1 MRSYLIWE
9 PHPHPHPRAGQPES
23 RSQQGRLFPLPIRLP
38 TALNQGKRIFP
49 PIPLYRTRVIL
60 SKINPGEAAD
70 DAAINQGIVP
80 QGPHQFCIAFTRVE
94 NGSTAPISQRNF
106 SFLVCFPMG
115 LHSQSLNS
123 TTAAPSLPSFP
134 SEFTLGLIAL
144 RPVGGGKGSL
154 GTFPTF
160 PDSGIVP
167 LLSGKARGAGFT
179 ARDNRLFLEAVFR
192 GVGAGALW
200 LDLSP
205 CFGQWNSQFR
215 PFRGWATSGV
225 FEYLFKALSGNAVRS
240 HQRRHCPGSPEGLWP
255 ERGTHH

>member
-1 MRSYLIWE
+1 
-9 PHPHPHPRAGQPES
+9 
-23 RSQQGRLFPLPIRLP
+23 
-38 TALNQGKRIFP
+38 
-49 PIPLYRTRVIL
+49 
-60 SKINPGEAAD
+60 
-70 DAAINQGIVP
+70 
-80 QGPHQFCIAFTRVE
+80 
-94 NGSTAPISQRNF
+94 
-106 SFLVCFPMG
+106 MG

-134 SEFTLGLIAL
+134 SEFTLGLTTL
-144 RPVGGGKGSL
+144 RPVGGGKGSF
-154 GTFPTF
+154 GVFPTF

-205 CFGQWNSQFR
+205 CFGQWNSHFR

-225 FEYLFKALSGNAVRS
+225 FEYLFKALSGNPDLQYALTNGAIALV
-240 HQRRHCPGSPEGLWP
+240 HQKASGPKGGLSTSPLTDPAAG
-255 ERGTHH
+255 